1 MLSSQAERRKLAVV
15 KRGAEPK
22 RGMKSNP
29 AAAAHIPAPVAAALD
44 GSDRAAVSIDFAAKI
59 DTAEGAS
66 APAASFPP
74 PDDRDESA
82 APHRGVARSPRRFI
96 NRELSWLEFNRRV
109 LLEAS
114 NRNHPLLEQLRFLS
128 ISADNL
134 DEFFM
139 VRVAGL
145 RGQMRAGIAAPSED
159 GLSPPEQLGKIRERV
174 NLLAAEQQR
183 RWRELRKELQ
193 SAGITI
199 IDPPDL
205 NKDETEWLRQHF
217 MTHVF
222 PVLTPLAVDPAHPFP
237 FIPNFGFTIALELL
251 GPSDHKNRTAL
262 IRLPAKIERFIRL
275 PDEPGGKGQRFVAL
289 ETKSRRR
296 PRIWCC
302 CSRAR

>member
-1 MLSSQAERRKLAVV
+1 MV
-15 KRGAEPK
+15 
-22 RGMKSNP
+22 
-29 AAAAHIPAPVAAALD
+29 
-44 GSDRAAVSIDFAAKI
+44 
-59 DTAEGAS
+59 
-66 APAASFPP
+66 
-74 PDDRDESA
+74 DRDESA
-82 APHRGVARSPRRFI
+82 APLRGVAPSPQRFI

-159 GLSPPEQLGKIRERV
+159 GLSPLEQLGKIRERV

-183 RWRELRKELQ
+183 RWRELRKELH

-199 IDPPDL
+199 VDAADL

-217 MTHVF
+217 LTHVF

-251 GPSDHKNRTAL
+251 GPSDHKNRKAL

-275 PDEPGGKGQRFVAL
+275 PGEPGDKGQRFVAL
-289 ETKSRRR
+289 ETAIGMFTRSLFPGYQVRGHGLF
-296 PRIWCC
+296 
-302 CSRAR
+302 